1 MWHWKSFSAGT
12 VGQTAHLKSHPS
24 TPWSDPSTSSVV
36 RHHWFQCFKHVKTW
50 SVSRMRLK
58 LCCYLDNCIVDN
70 SVEHFDLIV
79 LLRKGRWCGVS
90 VITDAGLITAAGVS
104 GVASRSFTTTRR
116 SSKPLASGERANV
129 LLSVEMQYSK
139 AKSRRPKASLAAWRP
154 EAIASLRLS

>member
-1 MWHWKSFSAGT
+1 
-12 VGQTAHLKSHPS
+12 
-24 TPWSDPSTSSVV
+24 
-36 RHHWFQCFKHVKTW
+36 VKTW
-50 SVSRMRLK
+50 SVSHMRLK
-58 LCCYLDNCIVDN
+58 LCCYLDNGIVDN